1 MDAAEPT
8 AGAAAQ
14 RAAGAAAT
22 PSTTLGAGPTAG
34 ASTAGGDRSG
44 RSPRDMAMSLAVLLV
59 PILLVFVGYQV
70 LLGGDEPVE
79 IDPGPAY
86 EQARSAGEFPVLEP
100 AGLGPDWH
108 PVSAGY
114 RPAGP
119 EGPTLRIGYVTAD
132 GGALQLVQSSRP
144 VPQLLVAELTATAQP
159 QGQVQIG
166 AATWQ
171 WYAARPGERALV
183 WLTPRRSVL
192 LVGSATESEFTA
204 LATALAAR

>member
-14 RAAGAAAT
+14 RAAGAATT
-22 PSTTLGAGPTAG
+22 PSAGPTTG
-34 ASTAGGDRSG
+34 ATRGGGDRSG
-44 RSPRDMAMSLAVLLV
+44 RSPRDMALSLAVLLV

-70 LLGGDEPVE
+70 FLGGDEPVE

-108 PVSAGY
+108 PVSAAY
-114 RPAGP
+114 RPAGS
-119 EGPTLRIGYVTAD
+119 EGPTLRVGYVTAD

-144 VPQLLVAELTATAQP
+144 VPQLLVAELTSTAQP

-183 WLTPRRSVL
+183 WLTPQRSVL

-204 LATALAAR
+204 LAAALAVR